1 MEKRTVGIIATVAT
15 ILLCAC
21 PGLFICIWGALGIAQ
36 VPITTTSGD
45 VSQTAPMPTTVG
57 IALICLAIIL
67 VLIPVAVGFFT
78 LRNTRS
84 SAQVP
89 PPPPGPG
96 EPLPPAI

>member
-1 MEKRTVGIIATVAT
+1 MEKRTIGIIATVAT

-21 PGLFICIWGALGIAQ
+21 PGLFACVWGALGVFQ

-45 VSQTAPMPTTVG
+45 TTQTTPMAMPVA
-57 IALICLAIIL
+57 IALICISIIL
-67 VLIPVAVGFFT
+67 ILIPVAVAFFT

-84 SAQVP
+84 TAPLP
-89 PPPPGPG
+89 PTPPGPS